1 MWIFGVTHYLFDS
14 HSPGFPFAALA
25 GCVSHADKI
34 MTHHVNKF
42 LISALQRIL
51 RAATWMVLQP
61 WPGPGLFLST
71 QLSTDKSY
79 SGKSLPALPAAG
91 RGFQRASQ
99 CGGDEALIQSWST
112 MDRNEE
118 LLRLGKKENYISA
131 IRSLIVGQ

>member
-1 MWIFGVTHYLFDS
+1 MWIFGMTHYLFDS

-42 LISALQRIL
+42 LISALQRIP
-51 RAATWMVLQP
+51 RAATWMALQP

-79 SGKSLPALPAAG
+79 SGKSPPALPSCWKRVSESIAVWW
-91 RGFQRASQ
+91 
-99 CGGDEALIQSWST
+99 DEALIQSWST
-112 MDRNEE
+112 TDRNEE
-118 LLRLGKKENYISA
+118 LLRFGKKENYICA